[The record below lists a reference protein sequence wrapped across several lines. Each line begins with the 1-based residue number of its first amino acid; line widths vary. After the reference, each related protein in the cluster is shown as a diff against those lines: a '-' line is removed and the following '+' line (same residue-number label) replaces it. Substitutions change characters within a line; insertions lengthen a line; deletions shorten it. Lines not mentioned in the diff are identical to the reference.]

1 MKRFKMFSSRKV
13 LVMAALLVI
22 LVLVATPVLAAE
34 FLGEDVV
41 VVGPDEVIEDDL
53 YAAGGTVTVD
63 GTVEGDLVVV
73 GGEIVVNGTVEGDLI
88 AAGGAITVTGTIKDD
103 ARIAGGLLILTASGQ
118 VGDDVIAAGYS
129 FEAAKGSAIG
139 GTLSVAGYQASLAGD
154 IKENVLGGLA
164 ALKIAGHVGGDVEV
178 EVGEED
184 PEFESTRRLVER
196 FTPAPM
202 MPPGLTLTDE
212 AQIDGRLSYTSGAKA
227 NVASGAEVS
236 GGVTQ
241 HLPAVPPEEVAE
253 KEEVSPGQTIL
264 AWFLDKLR
272 LLVTLLVV
280 GFLMIWLLP
289 NLVRKTTT
297 ALQDKPLPSL
307 LWGIVV
313 ILLVFGVIVAVLI
326 VMVIL
331 DIILG
336 ALGLGG
342 LVASVTG
349 VGLVG
354 ATALLVIYLIV
365 VSYVT
370 KVVVSFLVA
379 KLILKGVQ
387 PAWAEG
393 RVWPMVIGVVLFVI
407 VIAVIGLIPG
417 VGPFLAWLIS
427 LLVALLGLG
436 TIWLVGRTAYFQRRE
451 VAA

>member
-1 MKRFKMFSSRKV
+1 MERFKTVSSKKV

-41 VVGPDEVIEDDL
+41 VIGPDEVIEDDL
-53 YAAGGTVTVD
+53 YVGGGEVTVD
-63 GTVEGDLVVV
+63 GTIEGDLVVA
-73 GGEIVVNGTVEGDLI
+73 GGDIIVNGTVEGDLI

-103 ARIAGGLLILTASGQ
+103 ARIAGGRLTLTGEI
-118 VGDDVIAAGYS
+118 GDDVMAAGYS
-129 FEAAKGSAIG
+129 LEVAQGSTIG
-139 GTLSVAGYQASLAGD
+139 GILSVVGYQASLAGD
-154 IKENVLGGLA
+154 VKEDVKGALA
-164 ALKIAGHVGGDVEV
+164 ALTIAGHVGGNVEV
-178 EVGEED
+178 EVGEAD
-184 PEFESTRRLVER
+184 PEFESTRRIVER

-202 MPPGLTLTDE
+202 MPPGLTLTE
-212 AQIDGRLSYTSGAKA
+212 GAQVDGELKYTSGSEAEI
-227 NVASGAEVS
+227 ASGAEVS
-236 GGVTQ
+236 GGVTHQ
-241 HLPAVPPEEVAE
+241 LPEVPVEEVA
-253 KEEVSPGQTIL
+253 KEEVSPGQITL

-272 LLVTLLVV
+272 QLVTLLVV
-280 GFLMIWLLP
+280 GFLMIWLVP

-307 LWGIVV
+307 GWGIVA
-313 ILLVFGVIVAVLI
+313 ILLVFGIIVAVLI

-336 ALGLGG
+336 ILGLGG
-342 LVASVTG
+342 LVASVTS
-349 VGLVG
+349 VSLLSAV
-354 ATALLVIYLIV
+354 ALLVVYLITI
-365 VSYVT
+365 SYIT

-393 RVWPMVIGVVLFVI
+393 RVWPMVIGVVLFV
-407 VIAVIGLIPG
+407 VVTAVIGLIPG
-417 VGPFLAWLIS
+417 VGSLLAWLIS
-427 LLVALLGLG
+427 LICALLGLG

>member
-1 MKRFKMFSSRKV
+1 MGRVKAISRKKV
-13 LVMAALLVI
+13 LVLVALLVA

-34 FLGEDVV
+34 FLGQDVV

-53 YAAGGTVTVD
+53 YATGGKI
-63 GTVEGDLVVV
+63 TVEGTIQGDLVAA
-73 GGEIVVNGTVEGDLI
+73 GGDIIVNGTVEGDLI
-88 AAGGAITVTGTIKDD
+88 AVGGYITVTGTIKDD
-103 ARIAGGLLILTASGQ
+103 VRISGGLLTLTGE

-129 FEAAKGSAIG
+129 FEAARDSAIG
-139 GTLSVAGYQASLAGD
+139 GTLSVVGYQASLAGD
-154 IKENVLGGLA
+154 VKEDVSGGLA

-212 AQIDGRLSYTSGAKA
+212 AQIDGRLSYTSGAEA
-227 NVASGAEVS
+227 DIASEEAVS
-236 GGVTQ
+236 GGVTH
-241 HLPAVPPEEVAE
+241 HLPAVPPKEAAE
-253 KEEVSPGQTIL
+253 EEVSPGQTTL

-280 GFLMIWLLP
+280 GFLMIWLVP

-331 DIILG
+331 DLILG
-336 ALGLGG
+336 ILGLGG
-342 LVASVTG
+342 LVASVTSL
-349 VGLVG
+349 GLVG

-407 VIAVIGLIPG
+407 VTALIGLIPG
-417 VGPFLAWLIS
+417 VGPILSWLIS
-427 LLVALLGLG
+427 LIVALLGLG